1 MKNCQHQEL
10 VSTNMH
16 TDAAKDMEGLFGVY
30 GGVSLKEKSCFSQ
43 NMVRTCQNIVLFEKR
58 LSNHPSWA
66 RLFHVCINEIDGWG
80 ATSHAKQLHQSLPG
94 HKFEIWEGPSD

>member
-1 MKNCQHQEL
+1 MDEKLPASGASIEKHAHRRCKGYGRT
-10 VSTNMH
+10 VW
-16 TDAAKDMEGLFGVY
+16 GLRGCKFKRKIMFFPKHG
-30 GGVSLKEKSCFSQ
+30 
-43 NMVRTCQNIVLFEKR
+43 QNIVLFEKR

-66 RLFHVCINEIDGWG
+66 RLFHVCVNEIDGWG